1 MTSLLRII
9 DGSKAAQ
16 FDGLF
21 LEVSGINGSADS
33 KRIGVQMIEKV
44 GVAQAGEEWM
54 FMVKAKNGGF
64 SVVISAEKKS
74 EWEQLATRVTE
85 ARDLLTA

>member
-1 MTSLLRII
+1 MTSPLRII

-21 LEVSGINGSADS
+21 LEASGINGSADS

-54 FMVKAKNGGF
+54 FILKAKNGGF
-64 SVVISAEKKS
+64 SAVISAEKKDQ
-74 EWEQLATRVTE
+74 WEQLAAAIME
-85 ARDLLTA
+85 ARAQLG

>member
-1 MTSLLRII
+1 MSLPFRII

-33 KRIGVQMIEKV
+33 KRIGIQVVENV
-44 GVAQAGEEWM
+44 GVAQAGEEWL

-64 SVVISAEKKS
+64 SVVISAEKKDA
-74 EWEQLATRVTE
+74 WEQLGTAVTE
-85 ARDLLTA
+85 AKNQLT

>member
-1 MTSLLRII
+1 MTSPLRII

-33 KRIGVQMIEKV
+33 KRVGVQMIEKV

-64 SVVISAEKKS
+64 SAVISTEKKGQ
-74 EWEQLATRVTE
+74 WEQLATTIME
-85 ARDLLTA
+85 ARAQLG

>member
-1 MTSLLRII
+1 MSLPLRII

-33 KRIGVQMIEKV
+33 KRIGIQVIEKA
-44 GVAQAGEEWM
+44 GVVQAGEEWM

-64 SVVISAEKKS
+64 SAVISAEKKDAWG
-74 EWEQLATRVTE
+74 ELAKAIMEAQAQLV
-85 ARDLLTA
+85 